1 MYNQLHACIYMSCKS
16 FPRNTWH
23 GKYLMLACSENFHLV
38 NFTGLANYAS
48 IVFLTTVDLPIK
60 SIILLIQG
68 NCNVVYNNYIA

>member
-1 MYNQLHACIYMSCKS
+1 MYSQLLHVYTCLANLFLVI
-16 FPRNTWH
+16 H
-23 GKYLMLACSENFHLV
+23 GKYLMLACSENFHLI

-68 NCNVVYNNYIA
+68 NCNVVYNDYIA